1 ATRVVMVTSGTT
13 GEGKTTLA
21 GHLAS
26 SLARA
31 GRKTLLID
39 GDLRSPS
46 AHQLFELPMQPG
58 FSEVLLGEVEM
69 TDALQPTTL
78 DGLWLMAA
86 GQWDREVLQAL
97 ARDGLE
103 GIFEKL
109 QEEFDFLR
117 SEERRVGKGGGGRAA
132 EGTE

>member
-1 ATRVVMVTSGTT
+1 EDGIGDWSVTGVQTCA
-13 GEGKTTLA
+13 LP
-21 GHLAS
+21 
-26 SLARA
+26 
-31 GRKTLLID
+31 I
-39 GDLRSPS
+39 
-46 AHQLFELPMQPG
+46 LPMQPG